1 MGIHAVPLLT
11 EVLSGPADAPAVC
24 VVRGEIDISN
34 VHELR
39 DRLDEAVRAA
49 RALVVDLSAVTFM
62 ASAGVRALVD
72 ARTVGRLPMAI
83 VTGPGVATVLRIC
96 GMPSIVPC
104 VTDRAAAVEAC
115 RTG

>member
-1 MGIHAVPLLT
+1 
-11 EVLSGPADAPAVC
+11 
-24 VVRGEIDISN
+24 
-34 VHELR
+34 
-39 DRLDEAVRAA
+39 
-49 RALVVDLSAVTFM
+49 
-62 ASAGVRALVD
+62 
-72 ARTVGRLPMAI
+72 MAI